1 MTLEAPQAPW
11 LPRYARIS
19 AWAAVVTIALKG
31 AAWAITGSVG
41 LLSDALESIVNLA
54 TALLAIAMLNL
65 AARPEDDEHP
75 YGHSKAEYFSSG
87 VEGALV
93 FLTGVGIAVA
103 AVLRFLQPHAL
114 ERIGLGVTLSALSTV
129 INLGVALL
137 MLRAGRRHRSVTL
150 EANGHHLLA
159 DVWTSVAVV
168 VGLGAVALTGRHSLD
183 PAVALLVAGH
193 VSWTGISI
201 LRRTVTGLMDS
212 ALSTD
217 DQAALQRALSVHV
230 VGPVQVHALKSRVA
244 GVRRFVS
251 LHVLVPG
258 DWSVQRGHELLEQIE
273 ADIRHALP
281 NTSVLT
287 HLESL
292 EDPAS
297 WEDIKLD
304 RGDAAVAPA
313 SRREHA

>member
-1 MTLEAPQAPW
+1 
-11 LPRYARIS
+11 
-19 AWAAVVTIALKG
+19 
-31 AAWAITGSVG
+31 
-41 LLSDALESIVNLA
+41 
-54 TALLAIAMLNL
+54 
-65 AARPEDDEHP
+65 
-75 YGHSKAEYFSSG
+75 
-87 VEGALV
+87 
-93 FLTGVGIAVA
+93 
-103 AVLRFLQPHAL
+103 
-114 ERIGLGVTLSALSTV
+114 
-129 INLGVALL
+129 
-137 MLRAGRRHRSVTL
+137 
-150 EANGHHLLA
+150 
-159 DVWTSVAVV
+159 
-168 VGLGAVALTGRHSLD
+168 
-183 PAVALLVAGH
+183 
-193 VSWTGISI
+193 
-201 LRRTVTGLMDS
+201 MDS

-258 DWSVQRGHELLEQIE
+258 DWSVNRGHELLEQIE

-304 RGDAAVAPA
+304 RGDADAAPA
-313 SRREHA
+313 GRRGHA